1 MSMIGQRYRSYL
13 KNAFWPPA
21 FGGIGA
27 LFYLLEIL
35 EYSCGLKHGPA
46 AILTQNPI
54 FEMAS
59 K

>member
-1 MSMIGQRYRSYL
+1 MIGQRYRSYL
-13 KNAFWPPA
+13 KNVFWPPA